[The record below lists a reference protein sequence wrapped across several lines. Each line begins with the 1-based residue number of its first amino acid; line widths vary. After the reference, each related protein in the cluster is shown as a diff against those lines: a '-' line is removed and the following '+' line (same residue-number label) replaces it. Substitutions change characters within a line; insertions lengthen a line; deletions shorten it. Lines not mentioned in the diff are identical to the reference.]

1 MTTFKTRPF
10 FLADLRGALVSKY
23 GIEAG
28 EVFALK
34 SFLGVNSGGPRLPV
48 SKVTRT
54 HANGFLIGDIVFGE
68 GSHDP
73 VKWERVLF
81 PQRKL
86 KAVNKTLKSS
96 LSEGGAPAQS
106 VKGAWKSKSAHF
118 GTRGAELAPTA
129 LPRLRAKTPSG
140 TCIDNRD
147 GTISHV
153 EAGLMSIRAPWGME
167 WNGDQFVGKPI
178 TANWMD
184 ATGLFGKGVFAAY
197 PLYFNKLDRVEGQAL
212 ERGRCKVRF
221 AGFDDWSLIT
231 VSQFHTLFAPTE
243 EPSAHN
249 LGLGW
254 EDPEREQKVAAA
266 KEELRSHIWPQAGTP
281 SPTIARL
288 YPELSNCRMRLWTAD
303 NAQDNCGWA
312 FVGDSY
318 DTLCDVKAREKLLV
332 LLVRKSYGREHEG
345 RTIEDM
351 TIELPPVEI

>member
-1 MTTFKTRPF
+1 MTTFKTRPL

-86 KAVNKTLKSS
+86 KAVKRTIKNS
-96 LSEGGAPAQS
+96 LSERGTPAQS
-106 VKGAWKSKSAHF
+106 VKGAWKANSAHF

-129 LPRLRAKTPSG
+129 LPRLRANTLSG

-153 EAGLMSIRAPWGME
+153 EAGLMCVRAPWGM
-167 WNGDQFVGKPI
+167 
-178 TANWMD
+178 
-184 ATGLFGKGVFAAY
+184 
-197 PLYFNKLDRVEGQAL
+197 
-212 ERGRCKVRF
+212 
-221 AGFDDWSLIT
+221 DWK
-231 VSQFHTLFAPTE
+231 
-243 EPSAHN
+243 
-249 LGLGW
+249 
-254 EDPEREQKVAAA
+254 DPEREPKVAAA
-266 KEELRSHIWPQAGTP
+266 KEELAAHVWPERGTP
-281 SPTIARL
+281 SATIAKL
-288 YPELSNCRMRLWTAD
+288 YPELSNCKMRLWTAD
-303 NAQDNCGWA
+303 NAQDN
-312 FVGDSY
+312 
-318 DTLCDVKAREKLLV
+318 
-332 LLVRKSYGREHEG
+332 
-345 RTIEDM
+345 
-351 TIELPPVEI
+351 